1 MVEWFQERYISRD
14 EHRKIVE
21 YYRKLVA
28 QLHVSL
34 QDLRGAKADV
44 PKVAPQAERHAA
56 VADPEPVEPTMDI
69 PPKDQPQAASSAPN
83 IIHYDFRRQRR

>member
-1 MVEWFQERYISRD
+1 MEWFQERYISRD

-34 QDLRGAKADV
+34 RDLRGAQADSQTA
-44 PKVAPQAERHAA
+44 PQLPTTQPTPAPAAKDVAPEIELFAE
-56 VADPEPVEPTMDI
+56 
-69 PPKDQPQAASSAPN
+69 N
-83 IIHYDFRRQRR
+83 IIRLDFRRQRRRGA